1 MRMTVLAPDLDGPVV
16 RHRWRAF
23 VPALTKA
30 GFDSVR
36 FESLRRPV
44 SQRLALYATLTD
56 DDVVVLVRKL
66 LAGPELAVLR
76 SRIWR
81 LVYDFDDAVFLR
93 DPSRRRAKSAVR
105 GARFRRTVRRSD
117 LVLAGNAILAE
128 HASAASRRT
137 DVRLTPTVVDTER
150 LRPGAARDDGEVRIG
165 WIGSAATR
173 PFLETLQP
181 VLDELRRADPRVRL
195 HVMADA
201 APELAA
207 ATFTPWSEAAEAS
220 FLAGLDIGLGP
231 LPDHPF
237 TRGKCGFK
245 LLQYAACGVPFV
257 ADDVGVQRQ
266 IAADGRV
273 GLLATGHDEWVARL
287 RDLVGDPELR
297 RRLGRAARAAVEAD
311 WSLAAHAAPLAER
324 LAHLAAVGSMHD
336 REDIASESVASS
348 GRGREH
354 EAEDGAARS

>member
-1 MRMTVLAPDLDGPVV
+1 MRMTVLASDLDGPVV

-23 VPALTKA
+23 IPALTEA
-30 GFDSVR
+30 GFESVR

-44 SQRLALYATLTD
+44 SQRLALYGTLTD

-76 SRIWR
+76 SRVWR
-81 LVYDFDDAVFLR
+81 LVYDFDDAVFSR

-105 GARFRRTVRRSD
+105 AARFRRTVRRSD
-117 LVLAGNAILAE
+117 LVLAGNSILAE

-137 DVRLTPTVVDTER
+137 DVRLTPTVVDTDR
-150 LRPGAARDDGEVRIG
+150 LRPGAARDDDEVRLG

-173 PFLETLQP
+173 PFLEALAP
-181 VLDELRRADPRVRL
+181 VLDQVRTTDARVRL

-201 APELAA
+201 PPALRDVS
-207 ATFTPWSEAAEAS
+207 FTPWSEAAEAS

-257 ADDVGVQRQ
+257 ADDVGVQRR
-266 IAADGRV
+266 IAADGRL

-287 RDLVGDPELR
+287 GELVGDPER
-297 RRLGRAARAAVEAD
+297 RRRMAAAARASAEAE
-311 WSLAAHAAPLAER
+311 WSLDAHAPALAER
-324 LAHLAAVGSMHD
+324 LTRLAAVGSMHD
-336 REDIASESVASS
+336 RDDIGSEAIAP
-348 GRGREH
+348 GGREG
-354 EAEDGAARS
+354 ERPAEDGAPRS